1 MAITN
6 EQVIEKIKKALAL
19 ANNNPNENEA
29 RAALLMAQK
38 LMAKYNVS
46 VEMTEDEEVISYA
59 QEKCVHR
66 YDAAYRKPLA
76 AVIAR
81 NFRCEFFYHGSEVV
95 FFGRAFDARVAK
107 EAFEYAYEFAMREG
121 NKLERKAYEE
131 RGTARGVHSSY
142 TAGFIAGLKEALEA
156 QCTALM
162 IVTPQDVKDEFADMS
177 AGWKAA
183 RGGFKVNFRDID
195 RDAYRAGHH
204 DGKTVM
210 NGRRVEE

>member
-1 MAITN
+1 MAMTK
-6 EQVIEKIKKALAL
+6 EQAIEKIKKSLAL
-19 ANNNPNENEA
+19 AADNPNENEA
-29 RAALLMAQK
+29 KAALLMAQK

-46 VEMTEDEEVISYA
+46 VEMTEEKETISYS
-59 QEKCVHR
+59 QEQCKHR

-81 NFRCEFFYHGSEVV
+81 NFRCEFYYHGSKVV
-95 FFGRAFDARVAK
+95 FFGRSFDARVAR

-142 TAGFIAGLKEALEA
+142 TAGFISGLKEALEA

-177 AGWKAA
+177 ANWKAA
-183 RGGFKVNFRDID
+183 RGGFRLNARNID
-195 RDAYRAGHH
+195 ADAWRAGHH

-210 NGRRVEE
+210 NGRRVED

>member
-1 MAITN
+1 MALTT
-6 EQVIEKIKKALAL
+6 EQAIEKIKNCLAL
-19 ANNNPNENEA
+19 ANNNTNEHEA
-29 RAALLMAQK
+29 KAALLMAQK
-38 LMAKYNVS
+38 LMAKYDVS
-46 VEMTEDEEVISYA
+46 VEMTETEEVISYA

-81 NFRCEFFYHGSEVV
+81 NFRCEFFYQGSKVV
-95 FFGRAFDARVAK
+95 FFGRAFDARVAR

-142 TAGFIAGLKEALEA
+142 TAGFIVGLKEALEA

-183 RGGFKVNFRDID
+183 RGGFKIRDVDVN
-195 RDAYRAGHH
+195 AWRAGHH

>member
-1 MAITN
+1 MMN
-6 EQVIEKIKKALAL
+6 EQVIEKIKKLLAL
-19 ANNNPNENEA
+19 ADNNPNENEA
-29 RAALLMAQK
+29 KTALLQAQK

-46 VEMTEDEEVISYA
+46 VEITEGEEAIAYA

-76 AVIAR
+76 RVIAN
-81 NFRCEFFYHGSEVV
+81 NFRCEYFLRGSQIV
-95 FFGRAFDARVAK
+95 FFGRDMDARIAK

-121 NKLERKAYEE
+121 NKLENKAYAEY
-131 RGTARGVHSSY
+131 GTARGVHSSY

-156 QCTALM
+156 QCKALI

-177 AGWKAA
+177 KSWGTA
-183 RGGFKVNFRDID
+183 RGGFKLSRSNID
-195 RDAYRAGHH
+195 YDAYQRGHH

-210 NGRRVEE
+210 NGRRLEN

>member
-1 MAITN
+1 MTN
-6 EQVIEKIKKALAL
+6 EQVIEKIKKCLAL
-19 ANNNPNENEA
+19 ANNNSSDAEA
-29 RAALLMAQK
+29 KAALLQAQK

-46 VEMTEDEEVISYA
+46 VEMTEGGETISYSKEA
-59 QEKCVHR
+59 CVHR

-76 AVIAR
+76 AVIAD
-81 NFRCEFFYHGSEVV
+81 NFRCKFFLYGTQIV
-95 FFGRAFDARVAK
+95 FFGRDTDARIAK

-121 NKLERKAYEE
+121 NRLENKAYAE

-162 IVTPQDVKDEFADMS
+162 IITPQDVKDEFAEMS
-177 AGWKAA
+177 KNWGSA
-183 RGGFKVNFRDID
+183 RGGFRLNNGID
-195 RDAYRAGHH
+195 GEAYRRGKH

-210 NGRRVEE
+210 NGRRLED